1 MTERAPGRGEVLASS
16 AGAPRATTAAGTAS
30 ASLPATADVFA
41 PEVVSTVPP
50 LSPRQIFW
58 RQFRRSHLAVVGGAL
73 LLVFYTIA
81 LFAPFLAPYSQEEMD
96 RDRFFHPPHRL
107 HWVDAGGRFHPIPF
121 VHPTRLADPSDFTYQ
136 EDESRVVPIR
146 FFVRG
151 TPYRLFG
158 VLRTDR
164 HLFGVESGERI
175 FLLGADPSGRDVFSR
190 LLFGGQISL
199 TVGLVG
205 IAISFTIGLLL
216 GGISGYF
223 GGWIDTV
230 IMRSTELLLSI
241 PGLYLIIALRGIFP
255 ADLPSQQ
262 VYLAIVAI
270 LAIIGWAGL
279 ARIIRGMVLSLRQA
293 EYVTAAEALGM
304 SRLRIIRRHILPN
317 TLSFVIVA
325 ATISI
330 PGYILGEVV
339 LSFLGVGV
347 QEPAASWGN
356 MLNQARTPGLMRAF
370 PWLMLA
376 PGAAIFLTVM
386 AFNLLGDGLRDA
398 LDPRKLIGAKG

>member
-1 MTERAPGRGEVLASS
+1 MTERALAEREDVE
-16 AGAPRATTAAGTAS
+16 PVEAAQG
-30 ASLPATADVFA
+30 LP
-41 PEVVSTVPP
+41 PQ
-50 LSPRQIFW
+50 SPWRLFW
-58 RQFRRSHLAVVGGAL
+58 RQFRRSQLGVAGSVLLAI
-73 LLVFYTIA
+73 FYTLA
-81 LFAPFLAPYSQEEMD
+81 LFAPFVAPYSQEEMD
-96 RDRFFHPPHRL
+96 RQRFFHPPHRL
-107 HWVDAGGRFHPIPF
+107 HWVDRGRFHLLPF
-121 VHPTRLADPSDFTYQ
+121 IYPTRLEDPGNLTYR
-136 EDESRVVPIR
+136 EDRSRIVPVR

-151 TPYRLFG
+151 APYRLLGLIPSRRHWIG
-158 VLRTDR
+158 VDPP
-164 HLFGVESGERI
+164 ERL
-175 FLLGADPSGRDVFSR
+175 FLLGADSFGRDVFSR
-190 LLFGGQISL
+190 LLFGAQISL

-230 IMRSTELLLSI
+230 TMRATELLLSI

-255 ADLPSQQ
+255 TDLPSQQ

-270 LAIIGWAGL
+270 LAFIAWAGL
-279 ARIIRGMVLSLRQA
+279 ARIVRGMVLSIRQA
-293 EYVTAAEALGM
+293 EYVAAAEALGM
-304 SRLRIIRRHILPN
+304 SRLRVISRHILPN
-317 TLSFVIVA
+317 TMSFVIVA
-325 ATISI
+325 ATISV

-356 MLNQARTPGLMRAF
+356 MLNQARSLRVLSSF
-370 PWLMLA
+370 PWLLYV

-398 LDPRKLIGAKG
+398 LDPRRVMGGKTG

>member
-1 MTERAPGRGEVLASS
+1 MTERA
-16 AGAPRATTAAGTAS
+16 RAEREDVEPVEAAQG
-30 ASLPATADVFA
+30 LP
-41 PEVVSTVPP
+41 PQ
-50 LSPRQIFW
+50 SPWRLFW
-58 RQFRRSHLAVVGGAL
+58 RQFRRSQLGVAGSVLLAI
-73 LLVFYTIA
+73 FYTLA
-81 LFAPFLAPYSQEEMD
+81 LFAPFVAPYSQEEMD
-96 RDRFFHPPHRL
+96 RQRFFHPPHPL
-107 HWVDAGGRFHPIPF
+107 HWVYRGRFHLLPF
-121 VHPTRLADPSDFTYQ
+121 IYPTRLEDPGNLTYR
-136 EDESRVVPIR
+136 EDRSRIVPVR

-151 TPYRLFG
+151 APYRLLGLIPSRRHWIG
-158 VLRTDR
+158 VDPP
-164 HLFGVESGERI
+164 ERL
-175 FLLGADPSGRDVFSR
+175 FLLGADSFGRDVFSR
-190 LLFGGQISL
+190 LLFGAQISL

-230 IMRSTELLLSI
+230 TMRATELLLSI

-255 ADLPSQQ
+255 TDLPSQQ

-270 LAIIGWAGL
+270 LAFIAWAGL
-279 ARIIRGMVLSLRQA
+279 ARIVRGMVLSIRQA
-293 EYVTAAEALGM
+293 DYVAAAEALGM
-304 SRLRIIRRHILPN
+304 SRLRIIWRHILPN
-317 TLSFVIVA
+317 TMSFVIVA

-330 PGYILGEVV
+330 PVYILGEVV

-356 MLNQARTPGLMRAF
+356 MLNQARSLRVLSSF
-370 PWLMLA
+370 PWLVYV

-398 LDPRKLIGAKG
+398 LDPRRVMGGKTG